1 MGKPSVNNAFTL
13 LEGLFVLLIISLL
26 TLVTIFKPVSS
37 SLKLFGNQ
45 ILSYCVFTQEKA
57 FMDKEQKNVEIKTDH
72 AIFDKIR
79 FNFPHSITCDPF
91 TYHYNAKGNISQAH
105 TIHCQNEQDSISLV
119 FQLGS
124 GRVRIE

>member
-13 LEGLFVLLIISLL
+13 LEALFVLLIVSVL
-26 TLVTIFKPVSS
+26 TLTGITNPSIS

-45 ILSYCVFTQEKA
+45 FLSYCVYTQEKA
-57 FMDKEQKNVEIKTDH
+57 FMDKEEKTVKIYTDH
-72 AIFDKIR
+72 AIFDQIQ
-79 FNFPHSITCDPF
+79 FTYPHSITCDPF

-105 TIHCQNEQDSISLV
+105 TIRCHNEQDSISLI

>member
-1 MGKPSVNNAFTL
+1 MVRPSANNAFTL
-13 LEGLFVLLIISLL
+13 LEALFVLFIVSLF
-26 TLVTIFKPVSS
+26 TLVEITGPSMS

-45 ILSYCVFTQEKA
+45 FLSYCVYTQEKA
-57 FMDKEQKNVEIKTDH
+57 FMDKEEKTVEIKTDH
-72 AIFDKIR
+72 AIFDEIQ
-79 FNFPHSITCDPF
+79 FDYPHSITCDPF

-105 TIHCQNEQDSISLV
+105 TIHCRNVQDSISLV

>member
-79 FNFPHSITCDPF
+79 FNFPIPSHAILLHIIT
-91 TYHYNAKGNISQAH
+91 TQKEISH
-105 TIHCQNEQDSISLV
+105 K
-119 FQLGS
+119 
-124 GRVRIE
+124 RIRFIVKMNKIQFLWFFN